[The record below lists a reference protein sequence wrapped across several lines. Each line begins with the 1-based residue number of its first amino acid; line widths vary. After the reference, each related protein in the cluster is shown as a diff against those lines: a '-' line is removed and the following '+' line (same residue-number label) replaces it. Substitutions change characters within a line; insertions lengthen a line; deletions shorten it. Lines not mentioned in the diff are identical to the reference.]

1 MINVWTE
8 PSKSSAWADSHDVL
22 KLLVVDDSK
31 MMRDAIRTMFE
42 DDPHIDVV
50 AEADNGASALDAVK
64 RYDPDVITMD
74 VAMPVMDGITTLKH
88 LMIKN
93 PKPVVMLSSLTVV
106 GATVTFDAL
115 RYGAVDFI
123 SKPSI
128 VDGDALQ
135 HQVEDIRSKVKFAAG
150 VEVDAVKYIRRN
162 VLQSDSNNA
171 PIQGQCNKLVA
182 FGAAEGGYGS
192 MLKII
197 PRLSVNDSTAYLASI
212 YATPEH
218 VDAFTEYLN
227 ACSSVYV
234 KRAEHNE
241 EIQPGV
247 CYLNVGSDYM
257 TVHKTEMAYTLHV
270 NPAPFA
276 SRKGA
281 VDMLMFSTADIA
293 AENSIGVIL
302 SGSGEDG
309 AEGLEEVIR
318 MGGTAIVQDPQSC
331 LSKDMALAALNRSDI
346 ERVVSDSDL
355 ADEVNGLVK

>member
-1 MINVWTE
+1 MDNNT
-8 PSKSSAWADSHDVL
+8 VL

-50 AEADNGASALDAVK
+50 GEAADGISALEAVK
-64 RYDPDVITMD
+64 KYNPDVITMD

-123 SKPSI
+123 SKPS
-128 VDGDALQ
+128 ALEGSTIE
-135 HQVEDIRSKVKFAAG
+135 HQVEDIRSKVRFAAG
-150 VEVDAVKYIRRN
+150 VEVNAIKYIRRN
-162 VLQSDSNNA
+162 HPNGQALNA
-171 PIQGQCNKLVA
+171 PLTGSCKKVVT

-197 PRLSVNDSTAYLASI
+197 PHLQANDNTAYMASI

-227 ACSSVYV
+227 SCSSVFV
-234 KRAEHNE
+234 KRAKHGE
-241 EIQPGV
+241 EIKPGV

-257 TVHKTEMAYTLHV
+257 TVHKTDMAYSLHI

-281 VDMLMFSTADIA
+281 VDMLMFSAADITE
-293 AENSIGVIL
+293 ENCIGVIL
-302 SGSGEDG
+302 SGSGADG
-309 AEGLEEVIR
+309 SEGLEEVIR
-318 MGGTAIVQDPQSC
+318 MGGQAIVQDPHSC
-331 LSKDMALAALNRSDI
+331 LSKDMALAALERSDVEWVI
-346 ERVVSDSDL
+346 SDSEI
-355 ADEVNGLVK
+355 ADKVNSLVS

>member
-1 MINVWTE
+1 MWTE
-8 PSKSSAWADSHDVL
+8 PSKNSQTGADQVL

-31 MMRDAIRTMFE
+31 MMRDAIREMFE

-50 AEADNGASALDAVK
+50 GEANNGIEALEAVK
-64 RYDPDVITMD
+64 SYNPDVITMD

-123 SKPSI
+123 SKPSV
-128 VDGDALQ
+128 VDGEEIQ
-135 HQVEDIRSKVKFAAG
+135 HQVEDIRSKVRFAAG
-150 VEVDAVKYIRRN
+150 VEVDAVKYIRRQQLN
-162 VLQSDSNNA
+162 GSALHA
-171 PIQGQCNKLVA
+171 PLEGECEKLVA

-197 PRLSVNDSTAYLASI
+197 PRLSANNSTAYLASI
-212 YATPEH
+212 YAMPEH

-227 ACSSVYV
+227 ACSNVLV
-234 KRAEHNE
+234 KRPEHNE
-241 EIQPGV
+241 KIKPGV

-257 TVHKTEMAYTLHV
+257 TVHKSDMAYTLHV

-293 AENSIGVIL
+293 AENSVGVIL
-302 SGSGEDG
+302 SGSGGDG
-309 AEGLEEVIR
+309 AEGIEEVLR
-318 MGGTAIVQDPQSC
+318 MGGEAIVQDPHSC
-331 LSKDMALAALNRSDI
+331 LSKDMALAAMQRCDVQW
-346 ERVVSDSDL
+346 VVSDSDI
-355 ADEVNGLVK
+355 ADKVNDLVE